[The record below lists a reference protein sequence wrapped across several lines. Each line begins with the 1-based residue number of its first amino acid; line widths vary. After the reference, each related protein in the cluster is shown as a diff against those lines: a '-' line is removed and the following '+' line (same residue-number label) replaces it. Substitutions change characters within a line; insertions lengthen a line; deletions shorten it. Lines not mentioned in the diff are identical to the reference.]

1 MDITNYFKNR
11 KTCVFS
17 QKNIN
22 RSIYEEANIN
32 SRHSIH
38 FKGRVTCRLL
48 QTQQHFKVLIKYGRQ
63 STETRRVI
71 IKHYE
76 KTNLEA
82 GIINKNDPISSMF
95 LGRPLNEVYSVVDQS
110 GELVRCYIDLI

>member
-1 MDITNYFKNR
+1 MKKR
-11 KTCVFS
+11 
-17 QKNIN
+17 
-22 RSIYEEANIN
+22 
-32 SRHSIH
+32 
-38 FKGRVTCRLL
+38 RLSYAA
-48 QTQQHFKVLIKYGRQ
+48 LIP
-63 STETRRVI
+63 TR
-71 IKHYE
+71 KHYE